1 MAKQSGLGDHLIIGG
16 RPISGDV
23 NSIGNISSPR
33 AVGENTG
40 INKSAIE
47 RQYLTRDGAI
57 NFIAYFNDAAA
68 AAHVTLSPLP
78 TADTLVTYLRGI
90 THGGPVANLVAKQIN
105 YDPTR
110 PADGSLTFAVAT
122 QGNAYGLEWC
132 QGLTAGQQTDTT
144 GTNGTAL
151 DGGAASTFGAQFYL
165 NVESVTGTNLVVTVE
180 DSADNVSFATVS
192 GMVFSSVTVAAAP
205 TWQRL
210 ATSNTATIRRYVR
223 VVSSG
228 TFSQAIYQVSMNRN
242 EIAGVAF

>member
-1 MAKQSGLGDHLIIGG
+1 MAKQSGLGDHLLVGG
-16 RPISGDV
+16 RPISGDI
-23 NSIGNISSPR
+23 NSIGSIASPR
-33 AVGENTG
+33 GVGENTG

-47 RQYLTRDGAI
+47 RQLLLRDGAL
-57 NFIAYFNDAAA
+57 NFTAYFNDATD
-68 AAHVTLSPLP
+68 AAHETLSGLP
-78 TADTLVTYLRGI
+78 ATDTLITYLRGI
-90 THGGPVANLVAKQIN
+90 AHGGPVANLVAKQIG
-105 YDPTR
+105 YDATR
-110 PADGSLTFAVAT
+110 PADGSLTFAVAA

-132 QGLTAGQQTDTT
+132 QGLTAGQQTDTA

-151 DGGAASTFGAQFYL
+151 DGGASSTFGAQFYL

-192 GMVFSSVTVAAAP
+192 GMVFSSVVVAAAP

-228 TFSQAIYQVSMNRN
+228 TFSNAIYQVSMNRN
-242 EIAGVAF
+242 EVAGVAF